1 MNIAFFFTYGYSLK
15 TWEDSGTLERE
26 LKPLRFLSK
35 EYGYKFT
42 LVTYGDESDLNINNV
57 NSEFDILPIY
67 TFTKKSRSKFI
78 NYTKSFITPL
88 FV

>member
-1 MNIAFFFTYGYSLK
+1 MGRFRNTG
-15 TWEDSGTLERE
+15 RE

-35 EYGYKFT
+35 KYGYKFT

-67 TFTKKSRSKFI
+67 TFTKKVRA
-78 NYTKSFITPL
+78 NLLTTQNHL
-88 FV
+88 

>member
-1 MNIAFFFTYGYSLK
+1 MVTHLK
-15 TWEDSGTLERE
+15 HGKIQEHWRRTKTI
-26 LKPLRFLSK
+26 KILSK

-67 TFTKKSRSKFI
+67 TFTKKVKA
-78 NYTKSFITPL
+78 NLLTTQNHL
-88 FV
+88 